1 MATLRTAVFV
11 KDPDRHAMVLLRPGE
26 EPDPRLAALITN
38 PDAWEDGKL
47 PAAAT
52 TGDDRGDA
60 SGAASDDTDT
70 ADPKSDETP
79 DKDSD
84 DTKPAARKTAAKKPA
99 RGRTAA
105 AEGTGG
111 Q

>member
-1 MATLRTAVFV
+1 MFV
-11 KDPDRHAMVLLRPGE
+11 KDPDRHAMVLLHPGE
-26 EPDPRLAALITN
+26 EPEPRLAALITN
-38 PDAWEDGKL
+38 PDAWEGGKV
-47 PAAAT
+47 PAAAA
-52 TGDDRGDA
+52 TGDGRGDA
-60 SGAASDDTDT
+60 SGAASDDTGS

>member
-1 MATLRTAVFV
+1 MATLRKAVFV

-26 EPDPRLAALITN
+26 EPEPRLAALITN

-47 PAAAT
+47 PTAAS
-52 TGDDRGDA
+52 TGDDQGDA
-60 SGAASDDTDT
+60 SGETSDDTGT
-70 ADPKSDETP
+70 ADPKSDGNPNKGSEG
-79 DKDSD
+79 
-84 DTKPAARKTAAKKPA
+84 TKPAARKTAARKPA

-105 AEGTGG
+105 VEGTGG